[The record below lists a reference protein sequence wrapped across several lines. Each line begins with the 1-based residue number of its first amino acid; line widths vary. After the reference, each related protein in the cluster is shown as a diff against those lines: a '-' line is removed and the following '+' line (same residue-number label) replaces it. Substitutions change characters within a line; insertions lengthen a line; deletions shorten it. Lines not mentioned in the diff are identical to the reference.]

1 MVEMVTERDDGPP
14 SMYLATSSG
23 YDEHGETCNT
33 ECELALSRA
42 CRDGDFKR
50 FTELANE
57 EWTVR
62 TFKYRVDLM
71 AVPDQTT
78 SIQDEAGNTCTG
90 RLFLHHACVGGNVDI
105 VKHHVDLHVKRGS
118 GIHQKGSMGR
128 TPLLLACLRGHLAC
142 VRLLGW
148 SGFAIANRLGQ
159 TPFHAAC

>member
-1 MVEMVTERDDGPP
+1 MVEMITERDDGPP
-14 SMYLATSSG
+14 PMYLATSSG

-62 TFKYRVDLM
+62 TLKYHADLL
-71 AVPDQTT
+71 AAPDQTT

-90 RLFLHHACVGGNVDI
+90 RLFLHYACVGGNVDI
-105 VKHHVDLHVKRGS
+105 VKHLVDLHDVKLEQ
-118 GIHQKGSMGR
+118 I
-128 TPLLLACLRGHLAC
+128 
-142 VRLLGW
+142 
-148 SGFAIANRLGQ
+148 
-159 TPFHAAC
+159 